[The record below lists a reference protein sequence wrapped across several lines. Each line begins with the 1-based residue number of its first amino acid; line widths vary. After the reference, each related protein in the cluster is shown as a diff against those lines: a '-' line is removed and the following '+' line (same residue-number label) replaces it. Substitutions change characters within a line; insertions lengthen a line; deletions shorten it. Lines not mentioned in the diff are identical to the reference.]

1 MALTDYDKKNLSTS
15 DQQKIEAATK
25 KWNEANAKGDK
36 AGMQAAANE
45 AAAVRNN
52 AGYKTD
58 TTGKY
63 AGSYTPTSYGSSS
76 GSSGGTTGG
85 TTSGG
90 NSQYTGSSTGVVTHN
105 STQQAIK
112 DQMNANSIAWWSA
125 DENERKRLEA
135 ENQKL
140 AGYLGGSVSY
150 NDNGY
155 WSGTAEGA
163 DVITKDDIIG
173 WIDDYTQGNQQPTY
187 NNPYDPQ
194 MQAML
199 NEILNRDNFS
209 YDAMND
215 PLYQQY
221 AAMYQR
227 EGDRAMQETLAE
239 AAAGAGGM
247 NSYAITAAQQAN
259 NYYNSQL
266 NDKIPE
272 LYQLAYDMYLNDI
285 DSKVRDLGLLQNMDA
300 TQYARYQDTMNNWYN
315 DRNFAYGA
323 YQDAINQSNWQTQFD
338 YDSMIDNRDFNY
350 NDYWKNK
357 EWDASQGQLDIEN
370 SRYDREQAEE
380 KMFIIINSGG
390 TPSDELITQAGW
402 NKADVEKLVAQAKKE
417 KQSGGKIS
425 GGNSSSSGSNQT
437 GNNTGDTSTEGV
449 ADAESEGGINWDD
462 YTITNRHDE
471 NGVYVEGLGN
481 ATFEELQWLVDKGKV
496 VEVIDNTSKN
506 ITYRTP
512 TDEELILSYLPSD
525 EYNGESPSF
534 RIEPDWH
541 WSLDYEEYLEDKE
554 NERFRNEGVV
564 NSTWGVGP
572 YKR

>member
-52 AGYKTD
+52 AKDSSGNHIGYKTD
-58 TTGKY
+58 SSGAYT
-63 AGSYTPTSYGSSS
+63 GSYTPTSSGSSS
-76 GSSGGTTGG
+76 SGGSPGSNTNSPTT
-85 TTSGG
+85 
-90 NSQYTGSSTGVVTHN
+90 NV
-105 STQQAIK
+105 
-112 DQMNANSIAWWSA
+112 DWSA
-125 DENERKRLEA
+125 IGM
-135 ENQKL
+135 QQM
-140 AGYLGGSVSY
+140 
-150 NDNGY
+150 
-155 WSGTAEGA
+155 AEGA
-163 DVITKDDIIG
+163 SWQDVYKTYNERQNKINNDPNLSQYANDDIQLSMLNYINNQKALENQQNFIND
-173 WIDDYTQGNQQPTY
+173 WYAVNQQPTY
-187 NNPYDPQ
+187 NAQYDPQ
-194 MQAML
+194 MQAIL

-221 AAMYQR
+221 ATMYQR

-323 YQDAINQSNWQTQFD
+323 YQDAINQGNWQTQFD
-338 YDSMIDNRDFNY
+338 YNSMIDNRDFNY

-357 EWDASQGQLDIEN
+357 EFDNNNYWVNKEWDTNQ
-370 SRYDREQAEE
+370 SRYDTEIADAKVQAILDAGGTVPDDLIAQSSWTKEEIEAYTSAVKAGQKADGEVDTGDKKGNVPIIDDDTGTGTSFVLSENAQKLYDSLARPTTNFETIQNTLTSPIWESLWVENENGESNGKAILDKLVKSGKITREQARKIQTGDSDWQKGVSDLGLGLATGAQLLVQLDEAGAIYE
-380 KMFIIINSGG
+380 DNG
-390 TPSDELITQAGW
+390 TLKWNEGW
-402 NKADVEKLVAQAKKE
+402 NVNNYQQKLNAIK
-417 KQSGGKIS
+417 
-425 GGNSSSSGSNQT
+425 SN
-437 GNNTGDTSTEGV
+437 
-449 ADAESEGGINWDD
+449 
-462 YTITNRHDE
+462 
-471 NGVYVEGLGN
+471 
-481 ATFEELQWLVDKGKV
+481 TFIG
-496 VEVIDNTSKN
+496 
-506 ITYRTP
+506 
-512 TDEELILSYLPSD
+512 
-525 EYNGESPSF
+525 
-534 RIEPDWH
+534 
-541 WSLDYEEYLEDKE
+541 
-554 NERFRNEGVV
+554 
-564 NSTWGVGP
+564 
-572 YKR
+572 